1 MPITS
6 KKSLTAKKKTTKS
19 RSKTPRIKAKE
30 LDIDIDDLIALH
42 EKIEEAKVVGDE
54 LKCSDGRRLLL
65 AQARERIFKQER
77 GSFVVELENDR
88 VLMVK
93 PSTRRYPLDARQQ
106 ELIEDIIERSGND
119 AGDYYHESH
128 EIKVDADTLF
138 ERLGEDRYMEYQSDL
153 AELMAKYEAGDCWS
167 MTEVVIAKP
176 DFHESRYNLPPS
188 VNLEIEEV
196 KPTTIAIEAKRE
208 I

>member
-42 EKIEEAKVVGDE
+42 EKIEEAKAVGDE

-65 AQARERIFKQER
+65 AQARERIFKQE
-77 GSFVVELENDR
+77 
-88 VLMVK
+88 
-93 PSTRRYPLDARQQ
+93 
-106 ELIEDIIERSGND
+106 LIEDIIERSGNG